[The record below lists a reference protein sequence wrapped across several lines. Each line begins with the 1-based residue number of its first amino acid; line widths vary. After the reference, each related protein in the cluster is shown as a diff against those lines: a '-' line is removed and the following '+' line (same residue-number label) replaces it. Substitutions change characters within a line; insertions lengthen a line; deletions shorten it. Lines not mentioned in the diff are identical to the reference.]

1 MLANDWLER
10 SQPGYQEL
18 SGGER
23 SAVAGFSIVWSV
35 FEAQAL
41 ATNANAENIVR
52 FVDQHAGQ
60 LSSLEPFREALAYFQ
75 QRYVSE
81 GSFNHRFAHLN
92 FRRND
97 RQALVEV
104 VLLGNEQTPT
114 EVIKALLII
123 TFRLRNNL
131 FHGLKWAYEMRD
143 QQSNFEQATSVL
155 TKVLDGCAA

>member
-1 MLANDWLER
+1 M
-10 SQPGYQEL
+10 
-18 SGGER
+18 
-23 SAVAGFSIVWSV
+23 
-35 FEAQAL
+35 
-41 ATNANAENIVR
+41 
-52 FVDQHAGQ
+52 
-60 LSSLEPFREALAYFQ
+60 
-75 QRYVSE
+75 

-92 FRRND
+92 FRPND

-131 FHGLKWAYEMRD
+131 FHGLKWAHEMRD